1 MHWVLG
7 WVNYANFM
15 IGLFDSISE
24 LGSSFWAEPVGYDE
38 LINSATLTKSSQLLL
53 KVVDCI
59 CTCIKAPVISWNNG
73 SWSRDLQLPPMLQC
87 LVDGWS
93 CGLFLLTALT
103 ALVRNDGWMSV
114 VNNKKDDMHA
124 LAIQELITI
133 P

>member
-1 MHWVLG
+1 M
-7 WVNYANFM
+7 NYANFT
-15 IGLFDSISE
+15 IGLFNSIPE
-24 LGSSFWAEPVGYDE
+24 LGSSFWAEPVSYDE

-59 CTCIKAPVISWNNG
+59 RTCIKAPVISWNNG
-73 SWSRDLQLPPMLQC
+73 SWSRDLQSPPMLQC
-87 LVDGWS
+87 QVDGWS
-93 CGLFLLTALT
+93 CGLFLLMAVA

-114 VNNKKDDMHA
+114 VNDKKDDMCA